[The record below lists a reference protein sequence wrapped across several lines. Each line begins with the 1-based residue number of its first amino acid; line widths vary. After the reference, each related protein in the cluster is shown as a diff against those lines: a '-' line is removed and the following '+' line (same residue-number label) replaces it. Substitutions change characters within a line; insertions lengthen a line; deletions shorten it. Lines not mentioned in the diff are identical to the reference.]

1 MKRGVL
7 SLIVALLV
15 ISGCSEGLKSE
26 EGVAAESRSVV
37 VKGAQPLLYVDGKQV
52 GIQAFNI
59 DGYNYFKLRDMAM
72 ALKGSPKE
80 IGIQYNAQ
88 GNVIQIFT
96 DRTYDPV
103 GGELV
108 LSKTGVPGQVIPSAS
123 RLLVDGQTAGIS
135 AYNIDGY
142 NYFKLRDLGQSM
154 NFGIDWDEEKSRISI
169 DTAKPYQVI
178 QLEESFGASAY
189 AHVVYFQEH
198 LSNRLSGTQK
208 EREAAAYILADLKK
222 AGYTNSQIREQPFT
236 FVKADG
242 LTYRS
247 TNIIVTHP
255 GQKDSVV
262 VVGAHYDSIN
272 SHGADDNGSGV
283 GLLLE
288 TAARMVDETLPY
300 TVQFVFFGA
309 EENGIFGSPAFVN
322 SLTPEEKKD
331 ILLMVNL
338 DSIMAGDRPYI
349 IGGDYQQTG
358 GVADTWPAERAKR
371 TADELG
377 LTMFL
382 DTELEPR
389 HLLLMSDQ
397 GPFREAGI
405 PYVFFL
411 AGNLDYYPEDPYRQT
426 VKLGVIMNSTQDDL
440 ALLNQAFPGRAED
453 RLSAYS
459 QLLYHF
465 ILELEAE

>member
-1 MKRGVL
+1 MKRWAL

-15 ISGCSEGLKSE
+15 ISGCSGGLKNG
-26 EGVAAESRSVV
+26 EGVAAESRSPA
-37 VKGAQPLLYVDGKQV
+37 VKAAQPLLFVDGKQV
-52 GIQAFNI
+52 PILAYNI

-72 ALKGSPKE
+72 MLKGSQKE
-80 IGIQYNAQ
+80 MGIQYDAEEKA
-88 GNVIQIFT
+88 IRIFSGQS
-96 DRTYDPV
+96 YDPV
-103 GGELV
+103 GGELMV
-108 LSKTGVPGQVIPSAS
+108 SEAEAPGKVVISDS
-123 RLLVDGQTAGIS
+123 RLVVDGQAATVS

-142 NYFKLRDLGQSM
+142 NYFKLRDLGRTM
-154 NFGIDWDEEKSRISI
+154 NFGVSWDVETSRISI
-169 DTAKPYQVI
+169 DTTKPYQD
-178 QLEESFGASAY
+178 LPPGDSFGVSAY
-189 AHVVYFQEH
+189 EHVVYFQEH
-198 LSNRLSGTQK
+198 LASRLSGTQK
-208 EREAAAYILADLKK
+208 EWETAAYILADLKK
-222 AGYTNSQIREQPFT
+222 AGYTDSQIREQPFT

-242 LTYRS
+242 ITYRS

-255 GQKDSVV
+255 GQKGPVV

-288 TAARMVDETLPY
+288 TAARLVDETLPY
-300 TVQFVFFGA
+300 TVQFIFFGA

-322 SLTPEEKKD
+322 SLTPEEKKN

-338 DSIMAGDRPYI
+338 DSILAGDRPYI
-349 IGGDYQQTG
+349 LGGDYKQNG
-358 GVADTWPAERAKR
+358 VVADTWSAERAKR
-371 TADELG
+371 TADQLG

-411 AGNLDYYPEDPYRQT
+411 AGNLDYYPDDPYRQT
-426 VKLGVIMNSTQDDL
+426 EKLGVIMNSTQDDL
-440 ALLNQAFPGRAED
+440 TLLNQTFPGRAQHH
-453 RLSAYS
+453 LQSYS
-459 QLLYHF
+459 QLLFHF
-465 ILELEAE
+465 LLEMDAE